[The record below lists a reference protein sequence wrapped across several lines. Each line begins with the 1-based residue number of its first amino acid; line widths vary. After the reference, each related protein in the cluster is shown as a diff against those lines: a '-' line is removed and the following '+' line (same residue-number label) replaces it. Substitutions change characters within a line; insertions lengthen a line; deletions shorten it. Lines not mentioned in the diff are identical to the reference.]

1 MVPLSG
7 TFYRI
12 VFEKYLDSALNGVL
26 SPEGRFHQGGEP
38 AFYCSPT
45 AQAASIAI
53 DRYVAANDDARV
65 LCKLTVTGAQVC
77 DIRPPNHTPTLHRRD
92 TDALP
97 TLKNAHI
104 WAATPWFEDRQ
115 IGRTPASWKASDA
128 VRETGAD
135 GMIYS
140 SRRDPDR
147 WHLVLFRWN
156 DDGGPTVR
164 IDTVTPWTQ
173 GVYY

>member
-26 SPEGRFHQGGEP
+26 SPEGRFHHDGEP
-38 AFYCSPT
+38 AFCCSPT

-53 DRYVAANDDARV
+53 DRYVGANDDARV
-65 LCKLTVTGAQVC
+65 LCELTVTGTQVC
-77 DIRPPNHTPTLHRRD
+77 DIRPPDHTLTLHRRD

-104 WAATPWFEDRQ
+104 WAGLKIAKSGAPLHH
-115 IGRTPASWKASDA
+115 GR
-128 VRETGAD
+128 R
-135 GMIYS
+135 
-140 SRRDPDR
+140 
-147 WHLVLFRWN
+147 
-156 DDGGPTVR
+156 PTR
-164 IDTVTPWTQ
+164 F
-173 GVYY
+173 GKRALMA

>member
-26 SPEGRFHQGGEP
+26 SPEGRFHHDGEP

-77 DIRPPNHTPTLHRRD
+77 DIRPPDHTPTLHRRD
-92 TDALP
+92 TDIEKCAYL
-97 TLKNAHI
+97 
-104 WAATPWFEDRQ
+104 
-115 IGRTPASWKASDA
+115 G
-128 VRETGAD
+128 
-135 GMIYS
+135 
-140 SRRDPDR
+140 RDP
-147 WHLVLFRWN
+147 V
-156 DDGGPTVR
+156 VR
-164 IDTVTPWTQ
+164 GAPNRAHPCIME
-173 GVYY
+173 GV

>member
-1 MVPLSG
+1 VG
-7 TFYRI
+7 
-12 VFEKYLDSALNGVL
+12 
-26 SPEGRFHQGGEP
+26 
-38 AFYCSPT
+38 
-45 AQAASIAI
+45 
-53 DRYVAANDDARV
+53 ANDDARV
-65 LCKLTVTGAQVC
+65 LCELTVTGAQVC
-77 DIRPPNHTPTLHRRD
+77 DIRPPDHTPTLHRRD

-147 WHLVLFRWN
+147 WHLVLF
-156 DDGGPTVR
+156 
-164 IDTVTPWTQ
+164 
-173 GVYY
+173 